1 MTDVNRFAFGQTLN
15 MTNITFPASL
25 VRLGAN
31 SFDSSAINYVIF
43 EGNGPQYLYDFV
55 FRMSALIEINFG
67 KALKVININA
77 FDRCPSLSVVTFH
90 PDCPL
95 SVIATGLF
103 SQTNLTTITIPRNVE
118 IIEENAFQSSRRL
131 SSVIFLPDCKLASI
145 GTKAFVDCPI
155 QSIVLPKSVTNLSAT
170 IWTNNPYLTSLV
182 FEEGSKIESFGTGDW
197 SDCTGL
203 VSVDIPSSITY
214 FDPSAFSG
222 CSSLIALNIDQ
233 NNEMYRSYN
242 GVVYT
247 KDGSTLIC
255 CPNGLESIT
264 VLNTVNKLAA
274 RSLYLCE
281 KLSTIDFG
289 NGNNLK
295 VFEELTFYSCKSLRF
310 ISLPKSLTKIMQ
322 NAFLECSKLES
333 IVFPDFSVCNLEGES
348 IFENC
353 ISLRTVSFGK
363 FAVLNSLG
371 ANTFKGCINL
381 ISINIPANCT
391 TIFENCFENCVS
403 LIEVDFE
410 RGSKLG
416 SIGDNAFLGC
426 NSLVTYH
433 IPDSFSSVTMEI
445 FGNAPNIKTIIFPS
459 DKHFDSIKSDAFIGL
474 PLENV
479 TFEAG
484 STVDVINDGAFMG
497 KKITAFKLNCQIILE
512 KNSFKNCNHLKDLSI
527 DGATHIGNYSF
538 TNCVVLESVR
548 LSNSCSIV
556 GTNAFEGCT
565 SLTNIIFVNP
575 CKIINLMQ
583 STFSSFSNLQTI
595 TIPKSILKISQN
607 CFKNCIKLSEIVFES
622 SSKLQTI
629 EANVFSGCTLLSV
642 FTIPDSFTTLSSSSF
657 GNGPNIKIV
666 KIPDNM
672 EVNRIKSNSF
682 ANIPIETITLGV
694 NSRITNIDNN
704 AFMGS
709 SIKSIV
715 FNNFPNFGTNVFKD
729 CISLTS
735 LTLNNLN
742 SKRIALSNDV
752 YSIPEGLFDGCINL
766 VHFEDQYE
774 INKISDR
781 AFRKCSSFDYQI
793 PDTITW
799 IGNNAFESCNLISR
813 LPIKIEHIGNMS
825 FYGTGMK
832 TSIKLPS
839 TVSYIGK
846 NAFLTTKIRKV
857 RYCGSNDLSMFDN
870 AYNPC
875 TSFYVTSSY
884 PSFFI
889 CKNIVHK
896 MTSCDEEIE
905 TQIQEIDI
913 LKSMLGPNFITFVC
927 VMIIM

>member
-1 MTDVNRFAFGQTLN
+1 
-15 MTNITFPASL
+15 
-25 VRLGAN
+25 
-31 SFDSSAINYVIF
+31 
-43 EGNGPQYLYDFV
+43 
-55 FRMSALIEINFG
+55 
-67 KALKVININA
+67 
-77 FDRCPSLSVVTFH
+77 
-90 PDCPL
+90 
-95 SVIATGLF
+95 
-103 SQTNLTTITIPRNVE
+103 
-118 IIEENAFQSSRRL
+118 
-131 SSVIFLPDCKLASI
+131 
-145 GTKAFVDCPI
+145 
-155 QSIVLPKSVTNLSAT
+155 
-170 IWTNNPYLTSLV
+170 
-182 FEEGSKIESFGTGDW
+182 
-197 SDCTGL
+197 
-203 VSVDIPSSITY
+203 
-214 FDPSAFSG
+214 
-222 CSSLIALNIDQ
+222 
-233 NNEMYRSYN
+233 MYRSYN

-255 CPNGLESIT
+255 CPNGLESI
-264 VLNTVNKLAA
+264 
-274 RSLYLCE
+274 
-281 KLSTIDFG
+281 
-289 NGNNLK
+289 
-295 VFEELTFYSCKSLRF
+295 
-310 ISLPKSLTKIMQ
+310 
-322 NAFLECSKLES
+322 
-333 IVFPDFSVCNLEGES
+333 
-348 IFENC
+348 FENC

-363 FAVLNSLG
+363 FAALNSLG
-371 ANTFKGCINL
+371 ANTFKGCTNL

-391 TIFENCFENCVS
+391 TINENCFENCVS
-403 LIEVDFE
+403 LVEVDFE

-416 SIGDNAFLGC
+416 SIGDNVFLGC

-484 STVDVINDGAFMG
+484 SIVDVINHGAFMV
-497 KKITAFKLNCQIILE
+497 KLNCQIILE
-512 KNSFKNCNHLKDLSI
+512 KNSFKNCNQLKDLSI

-538 TNCVVLESVR
+538 ANCVVLESVR
-548 LSNSCSIV
+548 ISNSCSIV

-583 STFSSFSNLQTI
+583 STFSSCSNLQTI

-642 FTIPDSFTTLSSSSF
+642 FTIPDSFTILSSSSF

-694 NSRITNIDNN
+694 NSRIINIDNN

-742 SKRIALSNDV
+742 SKRIALSNDL

-766 VHFEDQYE
+766 IHFENQYE

-781 AFRKCSSFDYQI
+781 AFRKCSSIDYQI
-793 PDTITW
+793 PDTVTW

-825 FYGTGMK
+825 FCGTGMK

-870 AYNPC
+870 AYNPY
-875 TSFYVTSSY
+875 TSFFVTSSY

-889 CKNIVHK
+889 CKNIIHK

-905 TQIQEIDI
+905 TQIKEIDI